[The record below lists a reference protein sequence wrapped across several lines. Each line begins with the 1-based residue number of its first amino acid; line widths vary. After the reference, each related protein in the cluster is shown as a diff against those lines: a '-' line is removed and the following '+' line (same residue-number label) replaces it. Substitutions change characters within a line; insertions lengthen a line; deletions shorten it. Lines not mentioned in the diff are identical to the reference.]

1 MALPALLAFCSPYP
15 VRFAIEVKSYA
26 LMVLLVVEPGF
37 NSARALEE
45 ARLLISEMGS
55 VQAVGVVFI
64 GVPLPE
70 ELSSSVSG

>member
-1 MALPALLAFCSPYP
+1 MMM
-15 VRFAIEVKSYA
+15 VMRRMRFLM

-55 VQAVGVVFI
+55 VQAVGVVLI

-70 ELSSSVSG
+70 DLSSSVSG